1 MRLLKRIS
9 LMLLTSLLLI
19 MSFTLGPN
27 YARADNSLLKDIVVF
42 PQGDYDKLEADRMLD
57 HLELIPATLL
67 QGLKDNSVQIKLITG
82 KITDEP
88 EFSQYKGITPRG
100 WENSGLTWD
109 DIPGVSSNIV
119 IVRIGHSDKGK
130 GHNSQNLELH
140 ETFHAIDRLVLNNIS
155 SSIRFEEIW
164 KREANVN
171 YKGDNYV
178 STYSTEYFAE
188 AATLYLFNAETQ
200 AQLKKDM
207 PLTYEFMKDLFSK
220 YL

>member
-19 MSFTLGPN
+19 MSFTLEPN

-57 HLELIPATLL
+57 HLALIPATLL
-67 QGLKDNSVQIKLITG
+67 QGLKDNRVQIKLITG